1 MFQAGQCVVYPLH
14 GLGYVEEIRE
24 VARKQYYA
32 IRIPSGNI
40 MIQIPAE
47 RAQNFGMRLPKSKAE
62 AEEILKKLG
71 GCEVSSSDNWNLR
84 FKENWELLRSGN
96 LEQVVAVVK
105 CLQTQENKKRLSMVE
120 NRLFG
125 MAKQILL
132 SELVFSLEI
141 NDEKAVELLA
151 KWLNS

>member
-1 MFQAGQCVVYPLH
+1 
-14 GLGYVEEIRE
+14 
-24 VARKQYYA
+24 
-32 IRIPSGNI
+32 
-40 MIQIPAE
+40 
-47 RAQNFGMRLPKSKAE
+47 
-62 AEEILKKLG
+62 
-71 GCEVSSSDNWNLR
+71 
-84 FKENWELLRSGN
+84 
-96 LEQVVAVVK
+96 VK